1 MSVLSFLYNDDS
13 IILEMITVELITPT
27 AGKMYFNQKYLGIVA
42 VQDDGYFQFFSNEPS
57 GYWSSYALRLIAD
70 KLDEMNKEWDEQVK
84 KEIGN
89 GK

>member
-1 MSVLSFLYNDDS
+1 MSRISILYNDGS
-13 IILEMITVELITPT
+13 IILEMITVTLTTPT

-42 VQDDGYFQFFSNEPS
+42 VQDDGYYGFLSNEPS

-84 KEIGN
+84 KDIGN

>member
-1 MSVLSFLYNDDS
+1 MSWISFLYNDGS
-13 IILEMITVELITPT
+13 IILEMITVTLTTPT
-27 AGKMYFNQKYLGIVA
+27 AGEIYFNQKYLGIVT
-42 VQDDGYFQFFSNEPS
+42 VQEDGYFGYYSTEPS

-84 KEIGN
+84 KDIGN